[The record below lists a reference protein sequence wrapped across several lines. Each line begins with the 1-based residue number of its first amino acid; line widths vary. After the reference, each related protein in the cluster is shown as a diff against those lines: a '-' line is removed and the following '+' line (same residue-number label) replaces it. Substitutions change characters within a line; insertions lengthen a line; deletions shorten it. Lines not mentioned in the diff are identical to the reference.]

1 LIIQYGRGVHSPSKL
16 YDICVKNGIKCNI
29 YRFKDTLKDDMYK
42 SSLIISH
49 CGAGSILEALEM
61 EKPLIVVVNDS
72 LQGSILLYIFFRN
85 YL

>member
-1 LIIQYGRGVHSPSKL
+1 M
-16 YDICVKNGIKCNI
+16 N
-29 YRFKDTLKDDMYK
+29 K

-72 LQGSILLYIFFRN
+72 LQGSILLYIF
-85 YL
+85 LEII